1 MYRYGA
7 TKFDPCVEMCFRHA
21 RFEHLKVLDATNQK
35 SIYLGGPF
43 YGLNTFYVNNL
54 TSEREGERGRE
65 KEECV
70 TIVLKA
76 AYKRINPKT

>member
-1 MYRYGA
+1 MYRYRA

-21 RFEHLKVLDATNQK
+21 RFEHLKVLNATNQK

-54 TSEREGERGRE
+54 TSKRGREGERERGMRDNRV
-65 KEECV
+65 KSGV
-70 TIVLKA
+70 
-76 AYKRINPKT
+76 